1 MAEYLQ
7 GDVSG
12 HWEIVSFTNSS
23 HLVFATRSGCPTSK
37 DYSGRPLLSSL
48 QIPPAPMVTA
58 AVALGQ
64 NKRFCELKT

>member
-23 HLVFATRSGCPTSK
+23 HLVLLLDRDAQLPRITLA
-37 DYSGRPLLSSL
+37 RPLLSSL
-48 QIPPAPMVTA
+48 QILPEPVVTA